1 MGVFT
6 MKKVILTCAL
16 TGGIH
21 GKAAN
26 PNLPEQ
32 PDEIIQQGIEAAEA
46 GATVLHIH
54 ARSPEGKPTTD
65 VEILKYISEN
75 IKAKSD
81 VIVQL
86 TTGGG
91 LGVSVEDRL
100 KVLDLKPEMASL
112 NMSNAVFLFGGQEF
126 FFQNFRSEI
135 EFYAKK
141 MMELGIIPEYE
152 CYSLESIYD
161 VEYLISKGLAPK
173 PYYINICLGIPAQG
187 AIRATPKNLM
197 LMIDAL
203 PEGAVFNVTA
213 AGPAQ
218 LPLTTMTALMGGHCR
233 VGMEDNV
240 YYSKGVLVENNAQ
253 LVKRSLRIL
262 KELNLEVATPAEA
275 REFFNIKQ

>member
-1 MGVFT
+1 

-21 GKAAN
+21 GKEAN

-32 PDEIIQQGIEAAEA
+32 PDEIIEQGIEAAEA

-54 ARSPEGKPTTD
+54 ARDPRGKPTTD
-65 VEILKYISEN
+65 MEIMRYISEG
-75 IKAKSD
+75 IKARSN

-91 LGVSVEDRL
+91 LGVSLEDRL
-100 KVLDLKPEMASL
+100 KVLDLRPEMASL
-112 NMSNAVFLFGGQEF
+112 NVSNAVFHFGGQEY

-135 EFYAKK
+135 EFYARR
-141 MMELGIIPEYE
+141 MMELGIVPEYE

-161 VEYLISKGLAPK
+161 VEHLISRGLAPK
-173 PYYINICLGIPAQG
+173 PYYINLCLGIPAQG

-197 LMIDAL
+197 LMIEAL

-213 AGPAQ
+213 AGAAQ
-218 LPLTTMTALMGGHCR
+218 LALTTMTVLMGGHCR
-233 VGMEDNV
+233 VGMEDNI
-240 YYSKGVLVENNAQ
+240 YYSKGVLVDNNAQ
-253 LVKRSLRIL
+253 LVQRSVRIL
-262 KELNLEVATPAEA
+262 KELNLEVATPDEA
-275 REFFNIKQ
+275 REFLHIRKDF